1 MSEFP
6 LYALSEEHQAIRE
19 AVRAVADAKIAPY
32 AAAVDEEARY
42 PHEAAAAL
50 LASDFHAPHVP
61 EEYGGAGADA
71 LATVLVIEEVARACV
86 SSSLIPAVNKL
97 GSLPVQIAGSEELKQ
112 TYLTKLAKGEGGFS
126 YCLSE
131 PDAGSDAGGMK
142 TRAVRD
148 GDEWV
153 LDGVKRWIT
162 NAGESEFYTVM
173 AVTDAE
179 KKTRGGISAFVVE
192 RSDEGVSFGAPE
204 KKLGIKGSPTR
215 EVYLDKVR
223 IPASRMIGEEG
234 SGFTTAM
241 KTLDHTRVT
250 IAAQAVG
257 VAQGALDYALG
268 YAKERQQFGKSIAD
282 FQGLQFMLADM
293 GMKIEAARQMTYAA
307 AGRSERGDV
316 LRLRRRDGGHRQ
328 RRAGPRRLRL
338 HPRLP
343 GRADDARRQDHPDLR
358 GHQPGPADRD
368 GTSAARWGAV
378 RALTESRSGSPGQ
391 SGMMCCQGRVS
402 SKRRPLIS
410 MTSISTTFHFSV
422 ATHGRSGTFSAR
434 CSSSSSSRRA
444 RPRRTTLVA
453 CSSTISSTSNAT
465 SGFITTPSSLEPSAV
480 RNSRLRRPV
489 AGSWSTA

>member
-6 LYALSEEHQAIRE
+6 LYALSEEHQAVRE
-19 AVRAVADAKIAPY
+19 AVRALCDAKIAPF

-42 PHEAAAAL
+42 PHEAAEAL

-61 EEYGGAGADA
+61 EQYGGAGADA

-97 GSLPVQIAGSEELKQ
+97 GSLPVQISGSEEFKQ
-112 TYLTKLAKGEGGFS
+112 HYLSKLAKGEGGFS

-173 AVTDAE
+173 AVTDPE

-192 RSDEGVSFGAPE
+192 KSDEGVSFGAPE

-215 EVYLDKVR
+215 EVYLDNVR

-234 SGFTTAM
+234 SGFATAM

-257 VAQGALDYALG
+257 VAQGALDYALD
-268 YAKERQQFGKSIAD
+268 YAKERQQFGKSISD
-282 FQGLQFMLADM
+282 FQGMQFMLADM
-293 GMKIEAARQMTYAA
+293 GMKVEAARQMTYAA
-307 AGRSERGDV
+307 AGRSERGDDDLTFFGAAAKCFASDVAMEVTVNAVQV
-316 LRLRRRDGGHRQ
+316 LGGYGFTRDYPVERMMRDAKITQIYEGTNQVQRIVMARQ
-328 RRAGPRRLRL
+328 LLAG
-338 HPRLP
+338 
-343 GRADDARRQDHPDLR
+343 
-358 GHQPGPADRD
+358 
-368 GTSAARWGAV
+368 V
-378 RALTESRSGSPGQ
+378 Q
-391 SGMMCCQGRVS
+391 SQ
-402 SKRRPLIS
+402 L
-410 MTSISTTFHFSV
+410 
-422 ATHGRSGTFSAR
+422 
-434 CSSSSSSRRA
+434 
-444 RPRRTTLVA
+444 
-453 CSSTISSTSNAT
+453 
-465 SGFITTPSSLEPSAV
+465 
-480 RNSRLRRPV
+480 
-489 AGSWSTA
+489 

>member
-19 AVRAVADAKIAPY
+19 AVRAVADAKIAPH
-32 AAAVDEEARY
+32 AAEVDEEARY

-61 EEYGGAGADA
+61 EQYGGAGADA

-112 TYLTKLAKGEGGFS
+112 TYLGALARGEGGFS

-173 AVTDAE
+173 AVTDPE

-192 RSDEGVSFGAPE
+192 KSDEGVSFGAPE

-234 SGFTTAM
+234 TGFATAM

-257 VAQGALDYALG
+257 VAQGALDYALD
-268 YAKERQQFGKSIAD
+268 YAKERQQFGRSIAD

-293 GMKIEAARQMTYAA
+293 GMKVEAARQMTYAA
-307 AGRSERGDV
+307 AGRSERGDDDLTFFGAAAKCFASDVAMEVTVNAVQV
-316 LRLRRRDGGHRQ
+316 LGGYGFTRDYPVERMMRDAKITQIYEGTNQVQRIVMARQ
-328 RRAGPRRLRL
+328 LLAG
-338 HPRLP
+338 
-343 GRADDARRQDHPDLR
+343 
-358 GHQPGPADRD
+358 
-368 GTSAARWGAV
+368 V
-378 RALTESRSGSPGQ
+378 Q
-391 SGMMCCQGRVS
+391 SE
-402 SKRRPLIS
+402 L
-410 MTSISTTFHFSV
+410 
-422 ATHGRSGTFSAR
+422 
-434 CSSSSSSRRA
+434 
-444 RPRRTTLVA
+444 
-453 CSSTISSTSNAT
+453 
-465 SGFITTPSSLEPSAV
+465 
-480 RNSRLRRPV
+480 
-489 AGSWSTA
+489 